1 MCLSGS
7 GLDQTRDEAQGGLV
21 MPAVAERSGRAVLGW
36 RWSTAQESTSPDG
49 PPLGQQPPE
58 TVCWPRHNVKAK
70 TSTQRVVA
78 LTPWLRGVERERFL
92 SSSPCKPPPSLP
104 AVPASARRCIV
115 TLAAGALL
123 PAGSTANRLLLGS
136 DLPRAHLGGAD
147 ALEHVGPPAGSQSR
161 APVAG
166 SSWLSSWASPSW
178 SYCNQAW
185 RRSMWVTRDPSRRAI
200 CSRSVRLQH
209 RRRTLWR

>member
-1 MCLSGS
+1 MVHGAGEHFPGWSATRPAA
-7 GLDQTRDEAQGGLV
+7 TRDGVLAAPQRQGQDEHPTGGGLHPVAQGRGEGAFLV
-21 MPAVAERSGRAVLGW
+21 QFAMQATTITSCRA
-36 RWSTAQESTSPDG
+36 R
-49 PPLGQQPPE
+49 
-58 TVCWPRHNVKAK
+58 
-70 TSTQRVVA
+70 QRKR
-78 LTPWLRGVERERFL
+78 LHCYSC
-92 SSSPCKPPPSLP
+92 SS
-104 AVPASARRCIV
+104 
-115 TLAAGALL
+115 LAAGALL